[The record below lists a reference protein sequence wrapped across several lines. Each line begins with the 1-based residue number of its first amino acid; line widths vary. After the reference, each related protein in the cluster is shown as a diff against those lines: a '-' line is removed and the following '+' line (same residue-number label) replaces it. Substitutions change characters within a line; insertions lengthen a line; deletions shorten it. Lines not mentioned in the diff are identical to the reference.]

1 MIRHTRRQVCGVIG
15 LAALVALSGCAGVL
29 GGSATRGVPAAETM
43 TQSRMEFLFAE
54 HVDAIVGPPGTIQT
68 RVDGINIYLISNP
81 EIDRMRIIAPIAMVE
96 SLDPRVLR
104 ILLRA
109 NFASTLDARY
119 AISEGIIYA
128 AFLHPMSSLTPDLI
142 ESALFQVVSLVKTFG
157 TSFTSQPLVQGDAS
171 ERDR

>member
-1 MIRHTRRQVCGVIG
+1 
-15 LAALVALSGCAGVL
+15 
-29 GGSATRGVPAAETM
+29 M